1 MESPARA
8 IARQLAAHAQA
19 VCAHYLSN
27 GRRDGR
33 YWLVGDVNNTA
44 GRSLYVRLTASADG
58 KHQPGKWAD
67 AQSGEHGDLLDII
80 AVRCGHVT
88 LRETLDEAR
97 QFLKLPLPAPDGSLA
112 ISSAKAQT
120 GSREAAVRLWK
131 ASKPIIGS
139 TAQSYLQSRGLVD
152 LPHRG
157 PLRFHPRCYY
167 RRSSD
172 DAPDVRTEW
181 PAMISAITDDIGD
194 ITGVHRTW
202 LDPAGFDKA
211 PVACP
216 RRAMGN
222 LLANGVRFGPPAPVM
237 AAGEGI
243 ETILS
248 VRQIMPNMSAIAG
261 LSATHLAAISF
272 PQCLRRLY
280 VACDDD
286 AAGAGAF
293 VTLVERAS
301 ASGINV
307 LPLHPEIDDFNS
319 DLQILGREHL
329 LTSITSQLE
338 AADAEQFLER

>member
-8 IARQLAAHAQA
+8 IALQLAAHAQA

-33 YWLVGDVNNTA
+33 YWLVGDVNNIA

-58 KHQPGKWAD
+58 KHQPGKWTD

-80 AVRCGHVT
+80 AARCMHAT

-97 QFLKLPLPAPDGSLA
+97 HFLKQPLPEPANNAVKSSVKVDVGS
-112 ISSAKAQT
+112 S
-120 GSREAAVRLWK
+120 EAAVRLWK

-139 TAQSYLQSRGLVD
+139 VVQSYLQLRGLPH

-167 RRSSD
+167 RRSSN

-181 PAMISAITDDIGD
+181 PAMVSAITDGAGTV
-194 ITGVHRTW
+194 TGVHRTW
-202 LDPAGFDKA
+202 LDPAGVDKA
-211 PVACP
+211 PVACS

-222 LLANGVRFGPPAPVM
+222 LLGNGVRFGPAASVM
-237 AAGEGI
+237 VAGEGI
-243 ETILS
+243 ETIFS
-248 VRQIMPNMSAIAG
+248 VRQILDNMSAIAG
-261 LSATHLAAISF
+261 LSAAHLAAVLF

-286 AAGAGAF
+286 PAGAGAF
-293 VTLVERAS
+293 ATLTERGASSGVE
-301 ASGINV
+301 I
-307 LPLHPEIDDFNS
+307 LPLHPILDDFNS
-319 DLQILGREHL
+319 DLRILGREQQAR
-329 LTSITSQLE
+329 TISSQLK
-338 AADAEQFLER
+338 AADALEFLR

>member
-33 YWLVGDVNNTA
+33 YWLVGDVNNIA

-58 KHQPGKWAD
+58 KRQPGKWTD

-80 AVRCGHVT
+80 AARCMHAT

-97 QFLKLPLPAPDGSLA
+97 QFLKQPLPESASGSVKSA
-112 ISSAKAQT
+112 AKADT
-120 GSREAAVRLWK
+120 GSSEAASRLWN
-131 ASKPIIGS
+131 ASKPVIG
-139 TAQSYLQSRGLVD
+139 TVVQSYLQLRELQD

-181 PAMISAITDDIGD
+181 PAMIAAITDEAGTV
-194 ITGVHRTW
+194 TGVHRTW
-202 LDPAGFDKA
+202 LDPAGVDKA
-211 PVACP
+211 TVTCP

-222 LLANGVRFGPPAPVM
+222 LLGNGVRFGPAAPVM
-237 AAGEGI
+237 VAGEGI

-248 VRQIMPNMSAIAG
+248 VRQILVSMSAIAG
-261 LSATHLAAISF
+261 LSAAHLAAILF
-272 PQCLRRLY
+272 PHCLRRLY

-286 AAGAGAF
+286 PAGTGAF
-293 VTLVERAS
+293 ATLSERGASSGVE
-301 ASGINV
+301 V
-307 LPLHPEIDDFNS
+307 LPLHPVLDDFNS
-319 DLQILGREHL
+319 DLRILGRAQL
-329 LTSITSQLE
+329 ARTISSQLE
-338 AADAEQFLER
+338 AADALAFLRR